1 MDSHS
6 VQLQLVYRELVAA
19 ELLGE
24 QVAPALN
31 CVREAVRII
40 EDYDVLND
48 QSSYQAQTL
57 PERAIGRPR
66 FDIPFNQLSSLLERR
81 FTVPQISDILGV
93 SIRTVRR
100 IMSVY
105 NLSVRSYYSQVSDGD
120 LDAIV
125 AEILMRFPACGNRQM
140 QGHLLA
146 RGMRVQQHRV
156 RESQRRVDPSG
167 VMMRR
172 LFTINRRTY
181 QVNGPLA
188 LWHIDGNHKMIRYVC
203 PHSCV

>member
-1 MDSHS
+1 M
-6 VQLQLVYRELVAA
+6 
-19 ELLGE
+19 
-24 QVAPALN
+24 N

-100 IMSVY
+100 RMSVY
-105 NLSVRSYYSQVSDGD
+105 KLSVRSYYLQVSDGD

-167 VMMRR
+167 VMM
-172 LFTINRRTY
+172 
-181 QVNGPLA
+181 
-188 LWHIDGNHKMIRYVC
+188 
-203 PHSCV
+203 